1 MRFIMKTGLYEK
13 TYQQK
18 NLIKHWRSLQINF
31 NVEKEQIDSEEAAGI
46 LSKYVKKSCRAKF
59 K

>member
-13 TYQQK
+13 PINKKLNKAFAELTD
-18 NLIKHWRSLQINF
+18 NF

-46 LSKYVKKSCRAKF
+46 LS
-59 K
+59 